1 MKVHVDP
8 CARRTYREDNEGCI
22 SARVCKWREFPTST
36 DRWKK
41 FCGTKSSGNWISVR
55 LKKYTTISSISIA
68 RASEEIFVRSFE
80 TALLV
85 AKYRNRNIARV
96 QREKK
101 KNEAKR
107 YFLHDIVCFNFWNL
121 PLPLFSSRPH
131 LFSPNTSQ
139 TLWFENAIQFYR
151 VEWIIRII
159 LCYVRISF
167 LHGGTQTISPSF
179 ISESENLFSFLE
191 SFFKV
196 GRPRRIENFFE

>member
-1 MKVHVDP
+1 MKVHVDS

-107 YFLHDIVCFNFWNL
+107 YF
-121 PLPLFSSRPH
+121 PLLKLALTFIFISSASLLSEHFSNTLIRKRRDTILSGGMNNPDYSLLRSNI
-131 LFSPNTSQ
+131 FSPRR
-139 TLWFENAIQFYR
+139 NANNLTKFYFR
-151 VEWIIRII
+151 KWK
-159 LCYVRISF
+159 
-167 LHGGTQTISPSF
+167 
-179 ISESENLFSFLE
+179 
-191 SFFKV
+191 SFFLPWKLL
-196 GRPRRIENFFE
+196 

>member
-101 KNEAKR
+101 KKR
-107 YFLHDIVCFNFWNL
+107 SEKILSTTSSALTFETRPYLYF
-121 PLPLFSSRPH
+121 H

-139 TLWFENAIQFYR
+139 TLWFENDAIQFYR

-159 LCYVRISF
+159 LCYKCSNIF
-167 LHGGTQTISPSF
+167 SPRRNAN
-179 ISESENLFSFLE
+179 NLAKFYFQKWK
-191 SFFKV
+191 SFFLPWKLL
-196 GRPRRIENFFE
+196 

>member
-1 MKVHVDP
+1 MSILV
-8 CARRTYREDNEGCI
+8 REERIAKITKGVYPRAYANDENFQRPRIVGRN
-22 SARVCKWREFPTST
+22 SA
-36 DRWKK
+36 
-41 FCGTKSSGNWISVR
+41 G
-55 LKKYTTISSISIA
+55 
-68 RASEEIFVRSFE
+68 
-80 TALLV
+80 
-85 AKYRNRNIARV
+85 RNRAEIGFRSVWKSIQLYLPLASREQARKFLFGLSKLRCWW
-96 QREKK
+96 QSIEIEISRACKEKK
-101 KNEAKR
+101 KKTKR
-107 YFLHDIVCFNFWNL
+107 KDTFHDIVCFNFRNS

-139 TLWFENAIQFYR
+139 TLWFENDAIQFYR

>member
-68 RASEEIFVRSFE
+68 RASEEIFVLSFE

-101 KNEAKR
+101 KKR
-107 YFLHDIVCFNFWNL
+107 SEKILSTTSSALTFETRPYLYF
-121 PLPLFSSRPH
+121 H
-131 LFSPNTSQ
+131 L
-139 TLWFENAIQFYR
+139 
-151 VEWIIRII
+151 
-159 LCYVRISF
+159 VRISSLRTLLKHF
-167 LHGGTQTISPSF
+167 DSKTTRYNSIGWN
-179 ISESENLFSFLE
+179 E
-191 SFFKV
+191 
-196 GRPRRIENFFE
+196 